1 MSPSSILE
9 NILASAQIL
18 TLGTTVGSSIT
29 PFVSHRFLSATVFF
43 FFFFVWI
50 FLFCLG
56 VGNCLVPLFCYMRGN
71 FSMSLMTQANKEIEA
86 GITLKV
92 Q

>member
-29 PFVSHRFLSATVFF
+29 PFVSHRFLSATVLIFL
-43 FFFFVWI
+43 WI

-71 FSMSLMTQANKEIEA
+71 FSMSLMTQATKEIEA

>member
-43 FFFFVWI
+43 FFFVDFSVLSWCGELFGPS
-50 FLFCLG
+50 FLLHE
-56 VGNCLVPLFCYMRGN
+56 R
-71 FSMSLMTQANKEIEA
+71 
-86 GITLKV
+86 
-92 Q
+92 